1 MDPRWV
7 IKKDEWSNDEANAM
21 RFFEEL
27 RILFTVDEL
36 TRKFPV
42 ILEYYLR
49 KEIQTKV
56 DSSALRTA
64 QADYH
69 IETIV
74 NYLET
79 STEGTFNLES
89 HLTPD
94 MVKDRLIL
102 LRAFERAAET
112 PFRE

>member
-7 IKKDEWSNDEANAM
+7 IKKDEWSEESANALQ
-21 RFFEEL
+21 FFEEL
-27 RILFTVDEL
+27 RILFTVEEL
-36 TRKFPV
+36 LRRFPV

-49 KEIQTKV
+49 NDIQKRV
-56 DSSALRTA
+56 DSSALHTS
-64 QADYH
+64 QADFH

-79 STEGTFNLES
+79 SAEGVFVLER

-94 MVKDRLIL
+94 MVKDRIIL
-102 LRAFERAAET
+102 LRAFENTAAE
-112 PFRE
+112 